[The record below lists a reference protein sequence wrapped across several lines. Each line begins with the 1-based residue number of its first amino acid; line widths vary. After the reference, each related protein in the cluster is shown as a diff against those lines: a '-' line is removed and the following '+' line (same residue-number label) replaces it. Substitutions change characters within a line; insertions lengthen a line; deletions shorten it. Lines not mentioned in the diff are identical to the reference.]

1 MAEVVRVQA
10 FRLTLLALAGAALTA
25 CASTEPKTATLD
37 GLRLAQPLKTADR
50 DSSLYGLF
58 LAGQA
63 ALDKGSS
70 QEAADYLAKASALAP
85 EAGFLKARAFSASLL
100 AGDIDRAALDA
111 PGPGEGSP
119 AMLQLGVLARAV
131 EALANGRG
139 REAETLLA
147 AGDGAAPHGAVMA
160 LLKPWAAAMAAD
172 WDTALAPLP
181 AGVAPDRSMNGLF
194 AALSRAQL
202 LEHAGRF
209 DAADQAYK
217 ALADRDGIFAAA
229 YGAFLERRGR
239 RADALALY
247 DRMLARRDDSDVTT
261 ARTRAAAGKPP
272 PAAPTFKEGA
282 AEALLG
288 PAAQYLSQNQGD
300 LGLSYLRLALRLDP
314 KMDEAW
320 VLVGDAM
327 AAAGDVGAA
336 RESYL
341 RVHTDSAEYATA
353 RGRLAWSL
361 NNEDDVE
368 GALKMARETI
378 QAMPTSQE
386 ALAVYA
392 DLLRE
397 DGRYQDAVGA
407 MDQLI
412 ERAGPQATWRLY
424 YIRGVVNERAGH
436 WETAQVDLEQALK
449 LNPNSAEALNY
460 LGFGWAD
467 RGEHIKQATEMLQ
480 KAVMLEP
487 RSGAIVD
494 SFGWALYRNGDFI
507 RAVRELEQAV
517 MLEPADPDVNDHL
530 GDAYW
535 RVGRKLEAQYQWRR
549 VLTLKPDDHTR
560 TAVETKI
567 KAGLPVEG
575 SGPRTEAAAERTE
588 PGIARP

>member
-1 MAEVVRVQA
+1 MVEVARVQA
-10 FRLTLLALAGAALTA
+10 FRLILLALAGAALTA
-25 CASTEPKTATLD
+25 CASTEPRTATLD
-37 GLRLAQPLKTADR
+37 GLRLAQPAKTTDR

-70 QEAADYLAKASALAP
+70 QEAADYLAKASSLAP
-85 EAGFLKARAFSASLL
+85 DADFLKERAFTASLL
-100 AGDIDRAALDA
+100 AGDIDRAAADA
-111 PGPGEGSP
+111 PGPGEGTQ
-119 AMLQLGVLARAV
+119 AMQRLGLLTRAV

-139 REAETLLA
+139 REAEMLLTTTDVA
-147 AGDGAAPHGAVMA
+147 PPHGPVMA
-160 LLKPWAAAMAAD
+160 LLRPWAAAMAND
-172 WDTALAPLP
+172 WDTALARP
-181 AGVAPDRSMNGLF
+181 ATAAPDRSMNGLF

-247 DRMLARRDDSDVTT
+247 DRMLAKRDDADVTT
-261 ARTRAAAGKPP
+261 ARVRAAAGKPP

-327 AAAGDVGAA
+327 AAAGDINAA
-336 RESYL
+336 REAYR

-535 RVGRKLEAQYQWRR
+535 RAGRRLEGKFQWQHA
-549 VLTLKPDDHTR
+549 KDNKPEPDDLKR
-560 TAVETKI
+560 IEDKI
-567 KAGLPVEG
+567 KNGLPPEQPVTPAQNTAPKTNG
-575 SGPRTEAAAERTE
+575 
-588 PGIARP
+588 